1 MPWHW
6 VSAVH
11 LLKLEGGDQ
20 KRLKSPER
28 DTGHSGQIF
37 RMGELLVLT
46 NGAMCVT
53 YFIPAILMEYGI

>member
-20 KRLKSPER
+20 KRLKSLER

-53 YFIPAILMEYGI
+53 